1 MKASF
6 TCVNFSWDIRVEGKE
21 CLCDEIVCYLVSWKS
36 WCFEGIFNSIYY
48 IHIYSVY
55 IPLTALLESWAKR
68 RETASLPE
76 TWAELS
82 IGPCRSCEVREIWGS
97 VLLSLHDS
105 RLFKWHDSVM
115 MPAQSAESTSYSREH
130 ALPQRHKHHRRDFYS
145 RSLWCRMQNKK
156 STTTTWGTD
165 SQLTLW
171 PRQAL
176 LATIYV
182 TGAGGLTETPSQ
194 PISIALP
201 WSTVPTCIHD
211 KA

>member
-6 TCVNFSWDIRVEGKE
+6 TCVNFSWDIRVKRQRGSMWRNR
-21 CLCDEIVCYLVSWKS
+21 VLVRWKS
-36 WCFEGIFNSIYY
+36 WCLEGTFHSIYY
-48 IHIYSVY
+48 IFRLYLVY
-55 IPLTALLESWAKR
+55 IPLTALLESSAKR
-68 RETASLPE
+68 RETARLPE

-115 MPAQSAESTSYSREH
+115 MRAQSAKSTSYSREH
-130 ALPQRHKHHRRDFYS
+130 ALPQRHKHHRRAFDS

-182 TGAGGLTETPSQ
+182 TGAGGLTETPSR